1 MNSRQ
6 KKTSN
11 INLTIH
17 WCFWNPRYLFLYSRI
32 LIYFLQVAA
41 NTKTKWQERT
51 KNREKKYK
59 LDNHRIHEFPN
70 FFWRKNCNKKKKQ
83 TNKANLKNACFRYAS
98 GWVFFPNW
106 AGRYSNNYFSCL
118 STLFFIS
125 NQFAKGLTLKND
137 LKVK

>member
-17 WCFWNPRYLFLYSRI
+17 WCFWNPRYLFLYSRL

-41 NTKTKWQERT
+41 NTKIKWQERT

-70 FFWRKNCNKKKKQ
+70 FFWRKNCNKKQ
-83 TNKANLKNACFRYAS
+83 TRPTSKMLVS
-98 GWVFFPNW
+98 GTRPGGFFFPNW

-125 NQFAKGLTLKND
+125 NQFAKGLTLKMI
-137 LKVK
+137 